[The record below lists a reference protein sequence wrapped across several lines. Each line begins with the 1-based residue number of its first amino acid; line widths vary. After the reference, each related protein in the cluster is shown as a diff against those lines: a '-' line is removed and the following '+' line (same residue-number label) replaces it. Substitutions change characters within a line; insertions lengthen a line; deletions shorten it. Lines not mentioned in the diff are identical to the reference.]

1 MKLTGNSKSKL
12 NLSIDIVM
20 FILLLAMA
28 GIGFL
33 MKYVVVS
40 GERRNELYGNHV
52 DLEFL
57 GLTRHQWGSIHLI
70 ISVTFIVLIALHII
84 LHWKCI
90 VSIYKG
96 MFPSLFLRY
105 FIAVFLFLFTVLT
118 LISPFILEPERV
130 PFEPLYRNRRFIP
143 SSENRLPVTPE
154 EQANNEVQPA
164 RAEEILSDSDNP
176 KNKDAG
182 MAEGHHYSEYDE
194 YEVYGSNTLQYV
206 ADRYN
211 VPSSVICSAIG
222 VPEDRAGERL
232 GQLRRRYSFT
242 MTDVR
247 KSISDY
253 KNINK

>member
-20 FILLLAMA
+20 F
-28 GIGFL
+28 L

-40 GERRNELYGNHV
+40 GERRNELYGNHI

-57 GLTRHQWGSIHLI
+57 GLTRHQWGSIHLM
-70 ISVTFIVLIALHII
+70 ISVTFIILIALHII

-96 MFPSLFLRY
+96 IFRSLFLRY
-105 FIAVFLFLFTVLT
+105 SIAVFLFLFTVLT

-130 PFEPLYRNRRFIP
+130 PFEPIYRNRKFIP
-143 SSENRLPVTPE
+143 SSENRMPVTSE
-154 EQANNEVQPA
+154 EKAYNKVQPA
-164 RAEEILSDSDNP
+164 WAEEILSDSDNP
-176 KNKDAG
+176 KNKDAE

-211 VPSSVICSAIG
+211 VPSSVICNAIG
-222 VPEDRAGERL
+222 VPEDKAGERL

>member
-1 MKLTGNSKSKL
+1 MKLTGNSKSRL

-57 GLTRHQWGSIHLI
+57 GLTRHQWGSIHL
-70 ISVTFIVLIALHII
+70 SVSILFLVLIILHII

-90 VSIYKG
+90 VSIYKC
-96 MFPSLFLRY
+96 MFPSLFLQY
-105 FIAVFLFLFTVLT
+105 SIVVFLCLFTILT

-130 PFEPLYRNRRFIP
+130 PFEPLYRNRQFIP
-143 SSENRLPVTPE
+143 SSENSLPATLE
-154 EQANNEVQPA
+154 EPANNEGQPA
-164 RAEEILSDSDNP
+164 RADGKLSDSDNN
-176 KNKDAG
+176 KNKDVVTI
-182 MAEGHHYSEYDE
+182 EEHQNSEYDE

-222 VPEDRAGERL
+222 VPEDKAGERL

-242 MTDVR
+242 MTDIR
-247 KSISDY
+247 KSISDF